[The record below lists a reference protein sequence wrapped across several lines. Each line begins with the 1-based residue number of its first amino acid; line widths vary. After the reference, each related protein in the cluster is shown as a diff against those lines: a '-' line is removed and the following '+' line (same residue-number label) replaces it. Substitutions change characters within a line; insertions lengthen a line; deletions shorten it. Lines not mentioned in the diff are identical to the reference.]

1 MAVCGVVCYVYSGA
15 AEKCHA
21 GKVVGGKG
29 GRQRWEEKV
38 GGKRKRSGGE
48 EMALHGKG

>member
-1 MAVCGVVCYVYSGA
+1 MAAWLDIEYFYHCQIEIIGGVMAVCGVVCYVYSGA

-29 GRQRWEEKV
+29 GR
-38 GGKRKRSGGE
+38 
-48 EMALHGKG
+48 

>member
-29 GRQRWEEKV
+29 GRKRWEEKE
-38 GGKRKRSGGE
+38 KDME